1 MATREQGEDS
11 FIGTLVSDLSAE
23 RSQLLNLIAQA
34 TREEWNSRT
43 PSPGWTVLDQVAH
56 LAFFDEV
63 GALSVGDPPGF
74 ALERERAVAQADS
87 YDADH
92 LRRVPRDV
100 PALLEYW
107 EAAADRL
114 RAVALAA
121 PAGGRVPWYGLDMSL
136 ASMVSARIMEHWAHG
151 HDVASSLGAEWNPTD
166 RLSHVAHLAFRAR
179 PYGYLVRGLPAPQ
192 IPVRVLL
199 DAPSGETWEYGP
211 EDAEERIAGSAED
224 FCLVL
229 VRRRHVDDTT
239 LVVTGNVA
247 REWLEIGQA
256 YAGPPG
262 QGPARSHDLPTKSV
276 KRLRIPHPDGASM
289 SQLSVTNR
297 RHPLT
302 SREEASGC

>member
-1 MATREQGEDS
+1 MTTREQGEGS

-34 TREEWNSRT
+34 TREEWNSPT
-43 PSPGWTVLDQVAH
+43 PSPDWTVLDQVAH

-100 PALLEYW
+100 SALLEYW
-107 EAAADRL
+107 KAAAERL
-114 RAVALAA
+114 RVAALAA

-136 ASMVSARIMEHWAHG
+136 ASMMSARIMEHWAHG
-151 HDVASSLGAEWNPTD
+151 HDVASSLGAPWDPTD
-166 RLSHVAHLAFRAR
+166 RLRHIAHLAFRAR
-179 PYGYLVRGLPAPQ
+179 PYGYIVRGRPAPQ
-192 IPVRVLL
+192 VPVRVRL
-199 DAPSGETWEYGP
+199 DAPSGERWVFGP
-211 EDAEERIAGSAED
+211 EDADERIAGSAED

-229 VRRRHVDDTT
+229 VRRRHVDDTS
-239 LVVTGNVA
+239 LDVTGNAA

-262 QGPARSHDLPTKSV
+262 RGPVRS
-276 KRLRIPHPDGASM
+276 
-289 SQLSVTNR
+289 SQTPS
-297 RHPLT
+297 
-302 SREEASGC
+302 